1 MTLYELGE
9 DYKRLLVMAED
20 DDIDEETLKDTFEAL
35 TGEIKVKADGY
46 AKVMVELKGDLDT
59 INAEIER
66 LKKRAETIDNN
77 IARMNNLLKSV
88 MEATNNTEFKTDLFT
103 FKVVT
108 NGGLRP
114 IKITGDVPSE
124 FTKTKMVVSNDMEK
138 IREYLEKY
146 PDCKWAELQERG
158 RRLSIK

>member
-9 DYKRLLVMAED
+9 DFKRLLTMAED
-20 DDIDEETLKDTFEAL
+20 DDVDEEALRDTFEAL
-35 TGEIKVKADGY
+35 EGELEVKADGY
-46 AKVMVELKGDLDT
+46 AKVISELKHDYEA

-66 LKKRAETIDNN
+66 LKKRAVTIDNN
-77 IARMNNLLKSV
+77 ITRLTALLKTV
-88 MEATNNTEFKTDLFT
+88 METTGKTDFKTDLFT

-108 NGGLRP
+108 NGGLQP
-114 IKITGDVPSE
+114 VKITGDVPSE